1 MFSTV
6 NIIVGVI
13 AGAIGLGYFVY
24 GKKQGELV
32 FLTSGIGLMVYPYLF
47 SNGILLVVVGL
58 ALTALPFIVKTS

>member
-6 NIIVGVI
+6 NLIVGVI

-32 FLTSGIGLMVYPYLF
+32 FLVSGIGLMVYPYLL
-47 SNGILLVVVGL
+47 SSGILLVVAGL
-58 ALTALPFIVKTS
+58 ALAALPFILKTS